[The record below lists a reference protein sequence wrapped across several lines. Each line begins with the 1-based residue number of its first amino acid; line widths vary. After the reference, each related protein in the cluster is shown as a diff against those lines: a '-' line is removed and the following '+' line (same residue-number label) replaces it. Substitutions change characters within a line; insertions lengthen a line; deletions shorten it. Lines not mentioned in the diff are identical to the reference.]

1 MFPHAG
7 IDVLLKAY
15 LEFRQKLEESESP
28 PLDNGPQLII
38 MGHGSIDDPDGSW
51 VYEKLHDTLN
61 SPGYELIHGDVAI
74 VRAPPSDAI
83 LGCILQGAWVAT
95 QLSTR
100 YAPCLQFMMFL
111 LIFVPPRSEGFEVKV
126 TEAINKR
133 VPIIA
138 SDAGGIPL
146 QVKEGK
152 NGWIV
157 PAGDSAAV
165 SDTLYKIHKGE
176 LSVHRDISVEEEL
189 DGKSDPNSVAQ
200 EWVSVSTLPF
210 IILLPK

>member
-1 MFPHAG
+1 MPRVG
-7 IDVLLKAY
+7 IDILLKAY
-15 LEFRQKLEESESP
+15 LEFRQKLEECENP

-51 VYEKLHDTLN
+51 VYEKIHDTLN
-61 SPGYELIHGDVAI
+61 SQGYELIHGDVAV
-74 VRAPPSDAI
+74 VRAPPSDAL

-100 YAPCLQFMMFL
+100 YAPSSQSVVSL
-111 LIFVPPRSEGFEVKV
+111 LTFVRRRREGFEVKV

-157 PAGDSAAV
+157 PSGDSAAV
-165 SDTLYKIHKGE
+165 SDTLYKIYKGK
-176 LSVHRDISVEEEL
+176 LSVHRDLSEEKEL

-200 EWVSVSTLPF
+200 EWVRL
-210 IILLPK
+210 I

>member
-1 MFPHAG
+1 
-7 IDVLLKAY
+7 
-15 LEFRQKLEESESP
+15 
-28 PLDNGPQLII
+28 
-38 MGHGSIDDPDGSW
+38 
-51 VYEKLHDTLN
+51 
-61 SPGYELIHGDVAI
+61 
-74 VRAPPSDAI
+74 
-83 LGCILQGAWVAT
+83 
-95 QLSTR
+95 
-100 YAPCLQFMMFL
+100 MFL
-111 LIFVPPRSEGFEVKV
+111 LIFVRPHSEGFEVKV

-165 SDTLYKIHKGE
+165 SDMLYKIHKGE
-176 LSVHRDISVEEEL
+176 LSVHRDISVEQEL

-210 IILLPK
+210 TILLSK

>member
-1 MFPHAG
+1 M
-7 IDVLLKAY
+7 
-15 LEFRQKLEESESP
+15 
-28 PLDNGPQLII
+28 
-38 MGHGSIDDPDGSW
+38 
-51 VYEKLHDTLN
+51 TLMAV
-61 SPGYELIHGDVAI
+61 GYMRSSMTPLIHQGMSSSVAMWLSSELPLLTRFW
-74 VRAPPSDAI
+74 VVFSKVPGLPPNF
-83 LGCILQGAWVAT
+83 LPGT
-95 QLSTR
+95 P
-100 YAPCLQFMMFL
+100 PCLQFMMFL
-111 LIFVPPRSEGFEVKV
+111 LIFVRPHSEGFEVKV

-165 SDTLYKIHKGE
+165 SDMLYKIHKGE
-176 LSVHRDISVEEEL
+176 LSVHRDISVEQEL

-210 IILLPK
+210 TILLSK